1 MKRTFALLCL
11 LSVLIPPVFSGVV
24 KKTRSEVTFKGFG
37 RFSTSQSEKLV
48 PQKHW
53 VDSRNDFKGK
63 GLLGGLA
70 GKTILRSGD
79 FGEITD
85 LPALCVYRLDPKK
98 KEYTVSPIK
107 KLAEEMKGEEKEAEK
122 PAAEKPAESD
132 VKIVKSEFK
141 VEETGESQTINSFQ
155 ATKYLI
161 TWIVEWQNVRTGE
174 KGTNSLESVVWAT
187 PYTDLIVKAQE
198 EEQKYFRAYMKAI
211 GLDQDKLQ
219 QDVLGT
225 NWMSILDG
233 MNAAKGRP
241 GTSSAI
247 AKSADEMKKIKGYPV
262 LIDGKYTV
270 ISDRPQGESEE
281 EGSKGLLGGLAKKV
295 LKKKPSGEEAK
306 EPALVY
312 HIEVLEL
319 SLADLADADFQV
331 PADYKKKG

>member
-1 MKRTFALLCL
+1 MKRTLALLCV
-11 LSVLIPPVFSGVV
+11 LSALIPPAFSGVI
-24 KKTRSEVTFKGFG
+24 KKTRSEITFKGFG
-37 RFSTSQSEKLV
+37 RFSTSQSEKLL

-53 VDSRNDFKGK
+53 VDFRNDFKGK

-70 GKTILRSGD
+70 GKTVLRSGD

-85 LPALCVYRLDPKK
+85 LPTLSVYRLDPKK

-107 KLAEEMKGEEKEAEK
+107 KLSEEMKGEEEEAEK
-122 PAAEKPAESD
+122 PTAEKPAESD
-132 VKIVKSEFK
+132 LKIIRSEFK

-198 EEQKYFRAYMKAI
+198 EEQKFFRAHMKAI
-211 GLDQDKLQ
+211 GLDQNKLQ

-247 AKSADEMKKIKGYPV
+247 AKNANEMKKIKGYPV

-281 EGSKGLLGGLAKKV
+281 EGSKGLFGGLAKKA
-295 LKKKPSGEEAK
+295 LKKKSSGEEAK
-306 EPALVY
+306 EPALTY

-331 PADYKKKG
+331 PADYKAKG

>member
-1 MKRTFALLCL
+1 MKRTLALLCV
-11 LSVLIPPVFSGVV
+11 LSVLTPPAFSGVV

-37 RFSTSQSEKLV
+37 RFSTSQSEKLI

-70 GKTILRSGD
+70 GKTVLRAGD

-85 LPALCVYRLDPKK
+85 LPALSVYKLDPKK

-107 KLAEEMKGEEKEAEK
+107 KQSEETMGEEKEAEK
-122 PAAEKPAESD
+122 PAEEKPAESE

-141 VEETGESQTINSFQ
+141 VEETGESQTINAFQ

-161 TWIVEWQNVRTGE
+161 SWVVEWQNVRTGE
-174 KGTNSLESVVWAT
+174 KGTNNLESVVWAT

-198 EEQKYFRAYMKAI
+198 EEQKFFRAYMKAI

-247 AKSADEMKKIKGYPV
+247 AESANEMKKIKGYPV
-262 LIDGKYTV
+262 LIDGTYTV
-270 ISDRPQGESEE
+270 ISDRPQGEAEE

-295 LKKKPSGEEAK
+295 LKKKPSGEEAN
-306 EPALVY
+306 EPALIY

-331 PADYKKKG
+331 PADYKIKG